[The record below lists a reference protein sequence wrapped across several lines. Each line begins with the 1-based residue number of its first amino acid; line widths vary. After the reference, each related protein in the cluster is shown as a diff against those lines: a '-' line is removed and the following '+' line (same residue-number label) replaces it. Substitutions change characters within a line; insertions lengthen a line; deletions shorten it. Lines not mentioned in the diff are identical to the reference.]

1 MKTSR
6 KLLINIA
13 VILVV
18 IIGIA
23 AYFRLTATSSPES
36 APADGPVADSDIT
49 VEAGDRV
56 TVDYLGR
63 LEDGTVFD
71 TSNAGYA
78 KKYGIYDKNKQYSA
92 MTVTVGKGQL
102 IPGFERGLLGMKLK
116 EQRRIRVTPEEGYG
130 RYDPTK
136 IRTMP
141 RLKEINR
148 TIDMKLD
155 VSIPVKQFI
164 DIFGKEPV
172 KGDIV
177 HGKVSPWAYTVVD
190 VNKDTAMIKAVVA
203 AGESYALPKTAWNAT
218 VMRVDGNTAVLRQD
232 PREKLADTEFGKAA
246 LNVTD
251 SKIRIFLMPKVGEVV
266 KTKDGKGAIKTFD
279 DKSVTIDLNHP
290 LAGKTLL
297 FDTYITGLV
306 KKY

>member
-13 VILVV
+13 VILII

-23 AYFRLTATSSPES
+23 VYFRLTTESSPEN
-36 APADGPVADSDIT
+36 APTGGPADDSGIT
-49 VEAGDRV
+49 VETGDRV
-56 TVDYLGR
+56 TIDYLGR

-71 TSNAGYA
+71 TSNEGYA
-78 KKYGIYDKNKQYSA
+78 KKYGIYDKNKQYGA
-92 MTVTVGKGQL
+92 MTMTVGNGQL
-102 IPGFERGLLGMKLK
+102 IKGFERGLLGMKLK
-116 EQRRIRVTPEEGYG
+116 EQRRIRVAPEEGYG

-136 IRTMP
+136 TRTMP

-148 TIDMKLD
+148 TIDMDLK
-155 VSIPVKQFI
+155 VNIPAKQFI
-164 DIFGKEPV
+164 DVFGKDPV

-190 VNKDTAMIKAVVA
+190 VKGDTVMIKAVVA
-203 AGESYALPKTAWNAT
+203 AGESYALPKTGWNAT
-218 VMRVDGNTAVLRQD
+218 VLRVDSNKAVLRQD
-232 PREKLADTEFGKAA
+232 PREKLVDTEIGKAA

-251 SKIRIFLMPKVGEVV
+251 SKIRIFLMPRVGEIV
-266 KTKDGKGAIKTFD
+266 KTKDGKGAIKAFD
-279 DKSVTIDLNHP
+279 DKSVTIDVNHP

-297 FDTYITGLV
+297 FDAYITGLV